1 MRALSNSATHVLHKT
16 TINLYQTLGVMPN
29 ARFDE
34 IKAAFRKLAVQHH
47 PDKGGDPLLFTT
59 VQQAFSILS
68 DAKKRAEYDMS
79 LKQRPVHDIV
89 ESAKHITREYLSN
102 L

>member
-1 MRALSNSATHVLHKT
+1 MNH
-16 TINLYQTLGVMPN
+16 YQTLGIMPS

-34 IKAAFRKLAVQHH
+34 VKSAFRKLAVQHH
-47 PDKGGDPLLFTT
+47 PDKGGDSLLFTA

-68 DAKKRAEYDMS
+68 DAQKRAEYDSS
-79 LKQRPVHDIV
+79 LKQRPIHDIF
-89 ESAKHITREYLSN
+89 ESAKKITHEYLAR